1 MTSDWV
7 EGQIA
12 AYELNKAVIQNYL
25 QSIFP
30 DASDGFEI
38 AVGNGFPFQFDRETN
53 VHD

>member
-12 AYELNKAVIQNYL
+12 AYELNKAVILNYL

-30 DASDGFEI
+30 YATENFEV
-38 AVGNGFPFQFDRETN
+38 AVGDHIFHSCRLDTN
-53 VHD
+53 ALD